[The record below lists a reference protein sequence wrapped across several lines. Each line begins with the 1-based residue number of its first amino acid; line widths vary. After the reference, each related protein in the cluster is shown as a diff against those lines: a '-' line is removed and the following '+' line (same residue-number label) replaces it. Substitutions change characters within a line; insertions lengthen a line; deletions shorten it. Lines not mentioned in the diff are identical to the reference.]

1 MNMKKNKSDIFRIW
15 FIHILLYYYVYA
27 IIHFSLQN
35 YYSSGNT
42 FTMRSILVLLASPIA
57 GLLGFF
63 YMFPLFFLLPI
74 TIMLVLYKYIY
85 FNQFYK
91 SYLIAILFSHFLHY
105 IFLDVYSPNLYFTAI
120 INSRIE
126 VHKVNNLF
134 FIIPSLIVV
143 LSVTWFLFGKYE
155 NQKNE

>member
-1 MNMKKNKSDIFRIW
+1 MKKTKSDTFRIW
-15 FIHILLYYYVYA
+15 FIHILLYYYMYA

-35 YYSSGNT
+35 YYSCGDT
-42 FTMRSILVLLASPIA
+42 VTMRSILILLASPIA

-63 YMFPLFFLLPI
+63 YMFPLFFILPMI
-74 TIMLVLYKYIY
+74 IMLVLYKYIY

-91 SYLIAILFSHFLHY
+91 SYLIAILLSHFLHY
-105 IFLDVYSPNLYFTAI
+105 IFLDIYSQNLYFTAI

-134 FIIPSLIVV
+134 FITPSLIVA
-143 LSVTWFLFGKYE
+143 LSVNWFLFGRYE
-155 NQKNE
+155 NKKD

>member
-1 MNMKKNKSDIFRIW
+1 MKKNKSGTFRIW

-27 IIHFSLQN
+27 IIHFSIQN
-35 YYSSGNT
+35 YYSCGNN
-42 FTMRSILVLLASPIA
+42 FTIWSILVLLAYPIA
-57 GLLGFF
+57 GVLGFF

-91 SYLIAILFSHFLHY
+91 SYLIAILFSHFSHY
-105 IFLDVYSPNLYFTAI
+105 IFLDMHSPNLYFTAI
-120 INSRIE
+120 INSRIK

-134 FIIPSLIVV
+134 FIVPSLIVA
-143 LSVTWFLFGKYE
+143 LSVTWFLFEKYE
-155 NQKNE
+155 NQKKE